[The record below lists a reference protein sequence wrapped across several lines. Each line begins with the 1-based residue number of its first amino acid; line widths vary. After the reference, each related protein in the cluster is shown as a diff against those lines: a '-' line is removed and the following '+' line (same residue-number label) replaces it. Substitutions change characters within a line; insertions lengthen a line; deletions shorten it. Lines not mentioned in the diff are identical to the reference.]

1 MTTKPKKPPVVHL
14 GITEPACGRRRYKV
28 VPPLTLDPLAITCT
42 NCLNLP
48 TKSVELGS
56 VFDIDDR
63 IATVLRAL
71 WDGVQADREARTQQ
85 WEDQRAAIAIKQ
97 AVLADTL
104 TERFGP
110 PSIGPP
116 RGMGSLDSCSWTVA
130 EGIKVTDRFARIT
143 ILWTDDD
150 GDEYQLGCDLE
161 ADDPDLVT
169 KVIELVAATLI
180 EIATLDYE
188 DDDDEDPDTVD
199 HYTPEPDDEWPRI
212 YPEPVYGGDE

>member
-1 MTTKPKKPPVVHL
+1 MTTPKKPPVVHL

-56 VFDIDDR
+56 VFDIDER

-71 WDGVQADREARTQQ
+71 WDGVQADREARVND
-85 WEDQRAAIAIKQ
+85 WDDRRVAVALKQ
-97 AVLADTL
+97 DVIVTTL
-104 TERFGP
+104 TDRFGP
-110 PSIGPP
+110 ATIHTRRAGWDTYRWPI
-116 RGMGSLDSCSWTVA
+116 A
-130 EGIKVTDRFARIT
+130 EGIKLNSDYARIA
-143 ILWTDDD
+143 IVWIDDE
-150 GDEYQLGCDLE
+150 GDEVHMACDLE
-161 ADDPDLVT
+161 ADDPDLVV
-169 KVIELVAATLI
+169 KAIELVAAQLI